1 MSAQLAIVSAP
12 SARTEREAVL
22 LEYYTVVQKIAG
34 RLVRRLPPNVDKEE
48 LVQEGMIGLM
58 DAHERYDKSLG
69 VPFKSY
75 AETRIQGSMYDWL
88 RKQDMVPRSV
98 RRKANAINRA
108 QDELSRVLDR
118 EPTREELAAHLG
130 KSVRELEAMKKDAR
144 IRKVVSLDVSTTDDG
159 ETPLVESLSKADDEA
174 ADDTLFNKQVR
185 GLTYDA
191 ISNLPERERHAIN
204 LYHVQGFTLK
214 QTGKMM
220 GVTESRACQLTKQAI
235 KRLRFRLRDSVHP
248 Q

>member
-1 MSAQLAIVSAP
+1 MSAQLAIAP
-12 SARTEREAVL
+12 TPARTERQAVL

-34 RLVRRLPPNVDKEE
+34 RMVRRLPPNVDKEE

-58 DAHERYDKSLG
+58 DAHERYDQTLG
-69 VPFKSY
+69 VPFKAY
-75 AETRIQGSMYDWL
+75 AETRIQGAMYDWL

-98 RRKANAINRA
+98 RRKANAITRA
-108 QDELSRVLDR
+108 TDELTRTLDR
-118 EPTREELAAHLG
+118 DPTREELAAHLE
-130 KSVRELEAMKKDAR
+130 KSVEELEAMQKDAR
-144 IRKVVSLDVSTTDDG
+144 IRKVVSLDVSTTEDG
-159 ETPLVESLSKADDEA
+159 ETPLVESLSKPDDEA
-174 ADDTLFNKQVR
+174 ADDSLFGKQVR

-191 ISNLPERERHAIN
+191 IAHLPDRERHAIN

-214 QTGKMM
+214 ETGKMM